1 MPQFGSW
8 KPIHDTHA
16 IQLAAITVTLNEPVG
31 DLTLR
36 KALSNVNPIA
46 VELGLTEQASINLQ
60 LPPELQQFV
69 HMSSPMQGMS
79 YARQTDGRL
88 GERALINKESL
99 RFEDFEYVRWAP
111 FKARAQKLLGDAVS
125 EFTGVSSVN
134 NISSEYTDVF
144 IGLSGESSDVSE
156 VINTKSPLVAG
167 GAFQSNASWHCHT
180 GWFEPIDKHC
190 RRLVNVNI
198 DVADNLLEGKVHRQ
212 VRIKTQTFDQFG
224 QDGYAEFSD
233 KVDWDRLSYH
243 LDSSH
248 DRLKSLLRDIL
259 SPEAAL
265 AISLP

>member
-31 DLTLR
+31 DLTFR
-36 KALSNVNPIA
+36 KALNNVNPIA
-46 VELGLTEQASINLQ
+46 VELGLTEHAPINPQ
-60 LPPELQQFV
+60 LPPQIQQFLNV
-69 HMSSPMQGMS
+69 SSPMQGMS
-79 YARQTDGRL
+79 YVRQSDGRI
-88 GERALINKESL
+88 GERAFINRESL
-99 RFEDFEYVRWAP
+99 RFEDFEYIRWSP

-125 EFTGVSSVN
+125 EFTGGSSVN

-144 IGLSGESSDVSE
+144 IGLVGDQSDVSE
-156 VINTKSPLVAG
+156 VVNANSPLIAA
-167 GAFQSNASWHCHT
+167 GAFHSKASWHCHM
-180 GWFEPIDKHC
+180 GWFEPIDEHC

-198 DVADNLLEGKVHRQ
+198 DVADNLLEEKINRQ

-224 QDGYAEFSD
+224 QDGYAEYSNN
-233 KVDWDRLSYH
+233 VSWERLSYH